1 MAVSGV
7 GSGFVFRSTS
17 QKKDNTKKED
27 GGTFGDI
34 LEASE
39 RSSNDPLTT
48 QEMMREIRD
57 RMGEIYDKVKKG
69 QTQPSFQ
76 IGASS
81 FTLKEWER
89 FLKKFDK
96 GQEELE
102 EMIREAK
109 QEQQK
114 KMAALAPEGNDEWV
128 KTV

>member
-17 QKKDNTKKED
+17 QKKENTKKED

-57 RMGEIYDKVKKG
+57 RMGEIYDKGLGVPEDIEKYG
-69 QTQPSFQ
+69 VQPSE
-76 IGASS
+76 
-81 FTLKEWER
+81 TYR
-89 FLKKFDK
+89 D
-96 GQEELE
+96 
-102 EMIREAK
+102 IREIL
-109 QEQQK
+109 E
-114 KMAALAPEGNDEWV
+114 KMD
-128 KTV
+128 

>member
-17 QKKDNTKKED
+17 QKKENTKKED

-57 RMGEIYDKVKKG
+57 RIIPLRLRSGN
-69 QTQPSFQ
+69 
-76 IGASS
+76 A
-81 FTLKEWER
+81 
-89 FLKKFDK
+89 FLRNLTKARKSWK
-96 GQEELE
+96 
-102 EMIREAK
+102 R
-109 QEQQK
+109 
-114 KMAALAPEGNDEWV
+114 
-128 KTV
+128 

>member
-7 GSGFVFRSTS
+7 GSGYVFRNPS
-17 QKKDNTKKED
+17 QKKENTQKE
-27 GGTFGDI
+27 GGAAFGDI
-34 LEASE
+34 LEASAG
-39 RSSNDPLTT
+39 SFGDPLTT

-69 QTQPSFQ
+69 QTQQSFQ

-102 EMIREAK
+102 ELIREAK

-114 KMAALAPEGNDEWV
+114 KMAALQPEGNDE
-128 KTV
+128 

>member
-1 MAVSGV
+1 
-7 GSGFVFRSTS
+7 
-17 QKKDNTKKED
+17 
-27 GGTFGDI
+27 
-34 LEASE
+34 
-39 RSSNDPLTT
+39 
-48 QEMMREIRD
+48 MMREIRE
-57 RMGEIYDKVKKG
+57 RLGEIYDKVKKG